1 MTNIQTVKIKRHNK
15 RRKANRVTIA
25 LTFIFIISFLFLMMT
40 LGNLNSY
47 GDGEV
52 EYIKVTV
59 QSGDSLW
66 KIADEVTPEHRDL
79 RETMYKIIIHNNLDS
94 EIVYPGQLLEVPRVY

>member
-52 EYIKVTV
+52 EYIEVTV

-66 KIADEVTPEHRDL
+66 KIAEEVTPEHRDL
-79 RETMYKIIIHNNLDS
+79 RETMFKIIKHNNLTS